1 MDQIGDLQ
9 SGLGWIAPGPGGI
22 LTFLIRL
29 FFVVAALAA
38 LFQLLAGAFLVIVS
52 GGEKEKW
59 NKAFSRMGHAIL
71 GVMSVSRSVGTL
83 VKRGFVEE
91 VSSEVYRATLKGK
104 EYAEAYS
111 DIRGGGTR
119 KTVQA

>member
-71 GVMSVSRSVGTL
+71 GVFLIIVIFSGIVVMEQRVFNCAICFGISCPLRIPSLMGETPAPVSC
-83 VKRGFVEE
+83 
-91 VSSEVYRATLKGK
+91 
-104 EYAEAYS
+104 
-111 DIRGGGTR
+111 
-119 KTVQA
+119 Q

>member
-1 MDQIGDLQ
+1 MRSRIGRIQAKVLSSIIRWQDGVGYA
-9 SGLGWIAPGPGGI
+9 SRAHI
-22 LTFLIRL
+22 LHDVYGVPLLRSDRRSMGR
-29 FFVVAALAA
+29 FVRNVE
-38 LFQLLAGAFLVIVS
+38 S
-52 GGEKEKW
+52 
-59 NKAFSRMGHAIL
+59 
-71 GVMSVSRSVGTL
+71 MSVSRSVGTL

>member
-1 MDQIGDLQ
+1 
-9 SGLGWIAPGPGGI
+9 
-22 LTFLIRL
+22 
-29 FFVVAALAA
+29 
-38 LFQLLAGAFLVIVS
+38 
-52 GGEKEKW
+52 
-59 NKAFSRMGHAIL
+59 
-71 GVMSVSRSVGTL
+71 MSVSRSVGTL